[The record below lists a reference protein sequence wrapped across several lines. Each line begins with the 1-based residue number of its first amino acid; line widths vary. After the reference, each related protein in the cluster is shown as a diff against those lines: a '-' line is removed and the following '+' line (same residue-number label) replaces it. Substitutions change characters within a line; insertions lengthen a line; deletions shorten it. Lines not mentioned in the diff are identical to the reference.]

1 SAQACPTDGINATYS
16 ARRQARSLKTMTED
30 PISLDRRRGMA
41 AQKATELRRVLAEVA
56 ADQESVRGRQ
66 RALEAQL
73 NAAPATS
80 WTNVAEKVRYLLC
93 LFATTPLAQDPRR
106 RRLIASALKDLRR
119 LSATDAAK
127 ACEPGL
133 IKQFNSPNCE
143 GEFAVA
149 NREQR
154 GNREKRKPKAEKPK
168 SVPPVSSFGRPQV
181 FGGPKDKGEIGRA
194 H

>member
-1 SAQACPTDGINATYS
+1 
-16 ARRQARSLKTMTED
+16 
-30 PISLDRRRGMA
+30 MA

-73 NAAPATS
+73 IAAPATS

-168 SVPPVSSFGRPQV
+168 SLPPISSFGRPQV
-181 FGGPKDKGEIGRA
+181 VGGSEGKGGKK
-194 H
+194 